1 MNAVHANVLPAAPG
15 RLLVGAL
22 MFLIYAAFGL
32 SWVATTPLIGDIKAA
47 LDLQDTQLG
56 LLTTAVAVGKIVAPL
71 VTAWLSIRL
80 GVARTLAIG
89 AIAICACALTPFLRD
104 FTGFLAP
111 RFLFGIGGAMVVTLL
126 SPMTMQWFGASE
138 RPLMNALNNV
148 SVNTGITVTLFA
160 TVPLA
165 ERLGWQHTLLAYA
178 GLSVVLAGLWLVF
191 GRDTAPREATPD
203 RAASSKS
210 AAAAGYRDVWS
221 RRETWI
227 IALAFAGP
235 LALYLALNTWLPRH
249 LIESAHLTKSTAS
262 QLTGLFNLV
271 GIPTALGM
279 GWATQKL
286 GLRRPFII
294 GAGLAMALASLA
306 LVLGRGMNIWIPAAV
321 VLGMAFFTYTAPLFT
336 LPMEL
341 PGFTPRHVALLM
353 GTVFSVAYSVSA
365 LSPVVVGWAHDVT
378 GSYVVGLVPWCL
390 GSLVLAAGGWFLPE
404 TGPRARGGSLQRPKA

>member
-1 MNAVHANVLPAAPG
+1 VN
-15 RLLVGAL
+15 RWIVGAL

-32 SWVATTPLIGDIKAA
+32 SWVATTPLIGDLKAA
-47 LDLQDTQLG
+47 LGLQDAQLG
-56 LLTTAVAVGKIVAPL
+56 LLTTAVAVGKILAPL
-71 VTAWLSIRL
+71 VTAWLSLRL
-80 GVARTLAIG
+80 GVARTLGLG
-89 AIAICACALTPFLRD
+89 AIAICACALTPFMHD
-104 FTGFLAP
+104 FTGFLAT
-111 RFLFGIGGAMVVTLL
+111 RFVFGIGGAMVVTLL
-126 SPMTMQWFGASE
+126 SPMTMQGFGAAE
-138 RPLMNALNNV
+138 RPFMNALNNV

-165 ERLGWQHTLLAYA
+165 ERLGWQRTLLAYA
-178 GLSVVLAGLWLVF
+178 ALSVVLAGLWLLF
-191 GRDTAPREATPD
+191 GRDARSD
-203 RAASSKS
+203 RPAGEGPSCSTTDPS
-210 AAAAGYRDVWS
+210 PVGYRDVWT

-227 IALAFAGP
+227 IALSFAGP

-249 LIESAHLTKSTAS
+249 LMESAHLAKATAS

-286 GLRRPFII
+286 GLRRPFIL
-294 GAGLAMALASLA
+294 GAGLAMAMASMA
-306 LVLGRGMNIWIPAAV
+306 LVLGHGMAVWIPASV

-365 LSPVVVGWAHDVT
+365 LSPVLVGWAHDVT

-390 GSLVLAAGGWFLPE
+390 GSLVLAAGGWLLPE
-404 TGPRARGGSLQRPKA
+404 TGPRARVAALQIPKA